1 MQDSVSRLDM
11 IRALVAFARANIMA
25 TSEHGDNI
33 LTLALNHYYDDMSYN
48 ELDIRYNAL
57 VASKFWEALEV

>member
-1 MQDSVSRLDM
+1 MTEPVSRLDM

-25 TSEHGDNI
+25 TSEDGEYI

-48 ELDIRYNAL
+48 ELDLRYTAL
-57 VASKFWEALEV
+57 VNSRFWESVEA